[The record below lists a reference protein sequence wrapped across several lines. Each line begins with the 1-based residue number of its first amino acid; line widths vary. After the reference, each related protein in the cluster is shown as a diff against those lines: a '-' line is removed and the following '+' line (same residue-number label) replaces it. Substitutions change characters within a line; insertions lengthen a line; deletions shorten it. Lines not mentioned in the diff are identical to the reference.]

1 MIKSQK
7 KIQKKMKVN
16 LKNMKKGDQIPKK
29 REDEGRLKKVT
40 KFNSI
45 YNHNSM
51 TSLD

>member
-7 KIQKKMKVN
+7 RFKKNEGKSQKIWSNLKKNKMKKV
-16 LKNMKKGDQIPKK
+16 
-29 REDEGRLKKVT
+29 EKVT